1 LTAAEA
7 SVGRYW
13 EIDVLRGIA
22 VITMILFHTAF
33 DLRFFGIASL
43 EVSTGF
49 WRVLAYATAGTF
61 IFLVGVSLTI
71 SHARAEKSGHAF
83 YIRYLRRGLV
93 IFTYGLCITAITWI
107 LMRPGTVVFGI
118 LHFIGAAIII
128 APLFFRFRSANLLIG
143 AGAILAGIA
152 LAGTEGPLWL
162 LWLGVHPAAFSSLDY
177 VPLLPWFG
185 LILFGIAAGKQF
197 YPAGVRS
204 FAIRAEPGMLHPLTL
219 LGRHSLLIYF
229 LHQPIILLALSIL
242 APGQILIV

>member
-1 LTAAEA
+1 MAEDA
-7 SVGRYW
+7 GGRYW

-33 DLRFFGIASL
+33 DLRFFGIAPL
-43 EVSTGF
+43 EISTGF
-49 WRVLAYATAGTF
+49 WRILAYATAGTF

-71 SHARAEKSGHAF
+71 SHARAEKRANEASI
-83 YIRYLRRGLV
+83 YLRYLRRGLV
-93 IFTYGLCITAITWI
+93 IFAYGLCITAVTWT

-118 LHFIGAAIII
+118 LHFIGIAIII
-128 APLFFRFRSANLLIG
+128 APLFFRFKDANLVFG
-143 AGAILAGIA
+143 TGAILAGFA

-185 LILFGIAAGKQF
+185 LVLFGLYCGRQL

-204 FAIRAEPGMLHPLTL
+204 FTIRAEPVVLRPMTL
-219 LGRHSLLIYF
+219 IGRHSLLIYF
-229 LHQPIILLALSIL
+229 LHQPVILFALFVL
-242 APGQILIV
+242 VPGQITIG